1 MQLGFFTKKRILS
14 THIFAVA
21 FILLITFTTDSWDPN
36 SPIDLIIEW
45 TGYIFLII
53 ATLGRLWCSIYIG
66 GYKNNKIINE
76 GPYSIVRNPLYLFS
90 FFGIIGLGLAAEN
103 LLVLFLAIPWF
114 IIYYPSVVYK
124 EEKDLEAKFG
134 KEFIDYKNKTPRWFP
149 RFSKYYEP
157 GQYLIKPKYIR
168 KAMFDSMWFVWLFML
183 LRIIEVLQDLHF
195 VPVILKIP

>member
-1 MQLGFFTKKRILS
+1 MDFFKKNRILS
-14 THIFAVA
+14 TRLFAVA
-21 FILLITFTTDSWDPN
+21 FILLITFTTDSWNPN

-124 EEKDLEAKFG
+124 EEKDLGAKFG

-149 RFSKYYEP
+149 RFFNYNEP
-157 GQYLIKPKYIR
+157 GRYLVKPKYIR
-168 KAMFDSMWFVWLFML
+168 KAMFDSMWFIWLFML

-195 VPVILKIP
+195 VPVILIIP